1 MSTKLNEK
9 QLIAV
14 HLLASGVKASVI
26 AKEISIR
33 EETLSRWRQI
43 DEFKAELEYATRSI
57 LKEIVETH
65 KNILISSQNIILDA
79 LSNND
84 LDLLKKANLALRYL
98 SLIKGKDDVAEKSE
112 NKLFKYSELGNFCRV
127 KDNLSFLKTF
137 CLFMGQK
144 KGLVSI
150 L

>member
-1 MSTKLNEK
+1 MSMKLNESQK
-9 QLIAV
+9 IAC
-14 HLLASGVKASVI
+14 HLLASGVKATVI
-26 AKEISIR
+26 AKKLGIR
-33 EETLSRWRQI
+33 EETLSRWRKI
-43 DEFKAELEYATRSI
+43 DEFKEALELATKSI

-112 NKLFKYSELGNFCRV
+112 NKLFKYSELGNFGIR
-127 KDNLSFLKTF
+127 NLNSF
-137 CLFMGQK
+137 
-144 KGLVSI
+144 
-150 L
+150 